1 MNKFILTLCVLL
13 AGARLSLA
21 GAERYDGKEMKQVA
35 PSPCPEWY
43 ADTEWNVDLFGNYAF
58 TGNDWLDDRYFEG
71 DHGWGGGGDVKYF
84 FMRYFG
90 LGVEGWVADAKR
102 HYFVVSD
109 NEIKDKNRAIGAVLG
124 TFTIRYPF
132 HCSRFAP
139 YIFAGGGVIF
149 GGGEDQIFFDD
160 ADVRDN
166 GETRA
171 IGQFGGGL
179 EIRIT
184 RHIGW
189 LTDFSW
195 NIVDGGNSDFGMV
208 RTGVNFAF

>member
-1 MNKFILTLCVLL
+1 MTRFSLTLCVLL
-13 AGARLSLA
+13 AVARLALA
-21 GAERYDGKEMKQVA
+21 ESERYEGKEIKQVA
-35 PSPCPEWY
+35 PAPCPEWY
-43 ADTEWNVDLFGNYAF
+43 ADNEWNVDLFGNYSF

-90 LGVEGWVADAKR
+90 LGVEGWVADARR
-102 HYFVVSD
+102 HYFVALD
-109 NEIKDKNRAIGAVLG
+109 NEIKDKNRTIGAVLG

-139 YIFAGGGVIF
+139 YIFAGGGAIF

-166 GETRA
+166 SETRA
-171 IGQFGGGL
+171 IGQFGGGF

-195 NIVDGGNSDFGMV
+195 NIVDGSNNDFGMV

>member
-1 MNKFILTLCVLL
+1 MLDSFEVNKIL
-13 AGARLSLA
+13 
-21 GAERYDGKEMKQVA
+21 
-35 PSPCPEWY
+35 
-43 ADTEWNVDLFGNYAF
+43 
-58 TGNDWLDDRYFEG
+58 
-71 DHGWGGGGDVKYF
+71 
-84 FMRYFG
+84 
-90 LGVEGWVADAKR
+90 
-102 HYFVVSD
+102 
-109 NEIKDKNRAIGAVLG
+109 GAVLG
-124 TFTIRYPF
+124 TFTLRYHF

-139 YIFAGGGVIF
+139 YIFAGGGAIF
-149 GGGEDQIFFDD
+149 GGGEDQVFFDD
-160 ADVRDN
+160 ADVRDS

-208 RTGVNFAF
+208 RAGVNFAF